1 MKIQERLF
9 SDMQGLK
16 HLPEKAFGE
25 CDFLKKERKPR
36 KGKCGSI
43 KMGFSRTEI
52 GDKVPE
58 VVEDGK
64 DAGDAG

>member
-1 MKIQERLF
+1 
-9 SDMQGLK
+9 MQGLK

-36 KGKCGSI
+36 KGKMWKHKNGI
-43 KMGFSRTEI
+43 QQSRDERQ
-52 GDKVPE
+52 VPG

-64 DAGDAG
+64 DVGDAG